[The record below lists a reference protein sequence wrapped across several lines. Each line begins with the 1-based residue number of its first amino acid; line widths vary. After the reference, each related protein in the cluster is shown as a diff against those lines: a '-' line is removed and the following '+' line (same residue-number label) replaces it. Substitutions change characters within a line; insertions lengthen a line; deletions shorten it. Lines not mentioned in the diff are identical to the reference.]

1 MVCYGSYGPFT
12 CTSDFAAIS
21 SAIFSTFCTVLTA
34 WLKEKIALEVAT
46 KIAGVKLA
54 VIDDTICFIIL
65 RTLLVTGLHEYSL
78 QTCQEK
84 SLSHPTIHL
93 LINLHILL
101 CACIRYSHRH
111 AI

>member
-1 MVCYGSYGPFT
+1 MDSYGPFT
-12 CTSDFAAIS
+12 PAISLQFLFS

-65 RTLLVTGLHEYSL
+65 RTILVTGLHEYSL

-93 LINLHILL
+93 LIYIF
-101 CACIRYSHRH
+101 CCTH
-111 AI
+111 AFVIPIDMQYRN